1 MTPTE
6 RAVNLTAKMFQC
18 RTAAKTLLGD
28 KYAAQMREYGVVLTK
43 ISEGK
48 KISLV
53 AAATEAA
60 NAMQGPYGQIV
71 VMAAVVE
78 LLDPSLP
85 ETGAPAGRETA
96 EA

>member
-1 MTPTE
+1 MTATE
-6 RAVNLTAKMFQC
+6 RAVTLTAKMFQC
-18 RTAAKTLLGD
+18 RTAAKSLLG

-60 NAMQGPYGQIV
+60 NVMPGPYGQIV